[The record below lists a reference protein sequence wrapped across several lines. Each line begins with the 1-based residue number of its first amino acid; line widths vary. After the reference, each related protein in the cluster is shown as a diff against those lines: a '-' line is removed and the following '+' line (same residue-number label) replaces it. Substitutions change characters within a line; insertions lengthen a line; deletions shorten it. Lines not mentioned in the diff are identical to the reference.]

1 MLGRRG
7 RQAPGTLQRMNAAG
21 SDSPALTVA
30 VAGAANFVA
39 AAVLERLDADRRIGR
54 ILGLD
59 CDEPQMPVAK
69 LDFRTA
75 DVRDPL
81 LGVALEGADVVVH
94 VALTAGPLDAEDTM
108 FAINVHGTR
117 NLLEAAAKAGVRRF
131 VHVGSAAVYGA
142 HPDNDVPLD
151 ESAPL
156 RANPDFSWA
165 YQHMLAEELVTAWA
179 DNHPDVVVTVLRPVT
194 TLGPGADNFIARHF
208 EQPYLPIVR
217 ENEPPVQF
225 LHVDDLATAV
235 ELAVTSDLPGVFN
248 VAPEGW
254 LATRELTH
262 VLGKRAVTVPEAVA
276 FGAARSLW
284 SHGVLGAHAGA
295 LHYVMY
301 PWVVSSDRLHERG
314 WTATRSNR
322 EVLREFAV
330 EHRPYMSLGRL
341 RVSRR
346 VLHRCAA
353 AIGAGAVY
361 TVGAHVRRRRA
372 RHAVKH
378 R

>member
-1 MLGRRG
+1 
-7 RQAPGTLQRMNAAG
+7 MNTAG
-21 SDSPALTVA
+21 SPNPTLTVA
-30 VAGAANFVA
+30 VAGVANFVA
-39 AAVLERLDADRRIGR
+39 AAVLERLDADRRVRR

-81 LGVALEGADVVVH
+81 LAVALEGADVVVH
-94 VALTAGPLDAEDTM
+94 VALTPGPLDAEDTM

-117 NLLEAAAKAGVRRF
+117 NLLEAAAKAGVSRF

-142 HPDNDVPLD
+142 HADNDVPLD
-151 ESAPL
+151 ENAPL

-165 YQHMLAEELVTAWA
+165 YQHQLADELVTSWA
-179 DNHPDVVVTVLRPVT
+179 ENHPDVTVTVLRPVT

-248 VAPEGW
+248 VAPDGW
-254 LATRELTH
+254 LATRELVH

-276 FGAARSLW
+276 FGAARRLW
-284 SHGVLGAHAGA
+284 SHGVLGAPPGA

-301 PWVVSSDRLHERG
+301 PWVVDTDRLKAHG
-314 WTATRSNR
+314 WTPTRSNR
-322 EVLREFAV
+322 EVIREFSA
-330 EHRPYMSLGRL
+330 EHRPYISAGRL
-341 RVSRR
+341 RISRR
-346 VLHRCAA
+346 LLHRAS
-353 AIGAGAVY
+353 AGAAVTMTY
-361 TVGAHVRRRRA
+361 LTVSALRRWRSSRA
-372 RHAVKH
+372 ALRASA
-378 R
+378 